1 MDKGR
6 KGDFSNQSVSRKG
19 RACAQTLNW
28 SIRVSARKLTM
39 IKEHMGEM
47 TQAELARKAQLTE
60 AYVKHPSLEVLKHL
74 ARALGVPV
82 RELQE

>member
-1 MDKGR
+1 
-6 KGDFSNQSVSRKG
+6 
-19 RACAQTLNW
+19 
-28 SIRVSARKLTM
+28 VSARKLTM

-60 AYVKHPSLEVLKHL
+60 AYVKHPSLEVLKRL